1 MDPWLG
7 YGDLGGPSITGK
19 GDFII
24 NMQQIPIHEK
34 KSRLPENFF
43 PITAHHLHSQRHTV
57 FGYKGFFALSDP
69 SCNDESKNHG
79 EQRKALGNSH
89 GGKAFSEYLRLL
101 GRS

>member
-43 PITAHHLHSQRHTV
+43 PITAHLPTLPE
-57 FGYKGFFALSDP
+57 A
-69 SCNDESKNHG
+69 HG
-79 EQRKALGNSH
+79 LWV
-89 GGKAFSEYLRLL
+89 
-101 GRS
+101 